1 MPIPILNDIIII
13 FLISI
18 IAIFVGARLR
28 VPVVVGFLFTGIVAG
43 PHGLR
48 LVHEV
53 EQIEFFSEVGVVL
66 LLFAIGIEFSFER
79 LLRIRRAALVGGP
92 LQVAI
97 TLLATTL
104 IGIELGLP
112 VNESIF
118 AGFLIALS
126 STAVVLKILQDR
138 DEVDT
143 PHGGNTLGILIF
155 QDIAVVPMMLF
166 VPLLAAE
173 ESTGLSAALLMMLA
187 KGAGIVVLVIV
198 SAKLLVPAL
207 LYQVVRLRSSE
218 LFLLTVI
225 LICLAVAWVSYSAGL
240 SLALGA
246 FLAGLIISESDYS
259 YHALGNVIPFKD
271 VFTSFFFVSIG
282 MLLDVGF
289 FFESFELVVAAALG
303 VVLLKAAVAGGVSV
317 LLGYPIRTGV
327 LAGLALAQ
335 IGEFS
340 FILSKTGL
348 DAGIM
353 GRGEYQLFLAVSI
366 LTMAATPFVIA
377 ASPKVSEIIYRLPM
391 PEKLR
396 SGLPFAAIPEKRENH
411 LVIVGYGFVGRTLA
425 KAARVGELTY
435 MVLEMNPEKVRG
447 ERAKGV
453 PIHYG
458 DATQE
463 IVLRHADVDT
473 ARVVVV
479 AVSDEMAT
487 RRIVELARR
496 INPKVYIMARVRYL
510 AEAGPLYDLGADEVV
525 PEEFETSVGI
535 FSRVLAKYLVPRTE
549 IEKMIVE
556 VRSLG
561 YEMFLNAEI
570 EPSKISDLRRYL
582 PNVEVVTVKVEEKA
596 PASGKALE
604 ELELRKKLGVNVIGI
619 LRDSGNILNPVR
631 ETEIEAGD
639 VLLLLGTSE
648 QIAKTRYLFRDPMR
662 YPRPGSGPL
671 RDREAPAEREREME
685 GERKGKAGGEDAAE
699 AAPASRG
706 PPGGEEL

>member
-173 ESTGLSAALLMMLA
+173 ESAGLSAALLMMLA

-246 FLAGLIISESDYS
+246 FLAGLIISESEYS
-259 YHALGNVIPFKD
+259 YQALGNIIPFRD

-289 FFESFELVVAAALG
+289 FIERAELVFAAALG
-303 VVLLKAAVAGGVSV
+303 VLVLKAVIAGGVSV
-317 LLGYPIRTGV
+317 LLGYPARTGV

-348 DAGIM
+348 DSGIL
-353 GRGEYQLFLAVSI
+353 GRSEYQLFLAVSV

-377 ASPKVSEIIYRLPM
+377 GSPKAADLLYRLPL
-391 PEKLR
+391 PEKLKA
-396 SGLPFAAIPEKRENH
+396 GHPFAAIPEKRENH
-411 LVIVGYGFVGRTLA
+411 LVIIGYGFVGRTLA
-425 KAARVGELTY
+425 RAARVGELSY
-435 MVLEMNPEKVRG
+435 LILEMNPEKVRG
-447 ERAKGV
+447 ERANGE

-463 IVLRHADVDT
+463 MILRHADVDA

-479 AVSDEMAT
+479 AVSDVMAT
-487 RRIVELARR
+487 RRIVEMVRK

-510 AEAGPLYDLGADEVV
+510 DEAAACYDLGADEVI
-525 PEEFETSVGI
+525 PEEFETSVEI
-535 FSRVLAKYLVPRTE
+535 FSRVLSKYLVPRIE
-549 IEKMIVE
+549 IDKMIVE

-561 YEMFLNAEI
+561 YDMFRNAEI
-570 EPSKISDLRRYL
+570 EPGKISDLRRYL

-596 PASGKALE
+596 PAVGKTLAD
-604 ELELRKKLGVNVIGI
+604 LELRKKLGVNALGI
-619 LRDSGNILNPVR
+619 LRDSGNILNPTS

-639 VLLLLGTSE
+639 VLLVLGTSE
-648 QIAKTRYLFRDPMR
+648 QISKSRHLFRDPVR
-662 YPRPGSGPL
+662 YPRAGAGALKDRDGSEDEKDGEKPSEGAEETP
-671 RDREAPAEREREME
+671 DRI
-685 GERKGKAGGEDAAE
+685 DD
-699 AAPASRG
+699 
-706 PPGGEEL
+706 